1 MKLIKL
7 IQGAYGYRAPSSS
20 VTELITTKS
29 PPFEVEESEAERLIA
44 LGVAEYVQSAVA
56 TAPQEDDDQAKG
68 ENTPPPDGGGKG
80 QETPQTDKP
89 EYGDFMT
96 VAQLKAYADERGIEY
111 EDKTTKAKLIEAI
124 DAFHREYVDDGEQPP
139 ALTVQDPVQ

>member
-1 MKLIKL
+1 
-7 IQGAYGYRAPSSS
+7 
-20 VTELITTKS
+20 
-29 PPFEVEESEAERLIA
+29 
-44 LGVAEYVQSAVA
+44 
-56 TAPQEDDDQAKG
+56 
-68 ENTPPPDGGGKG
+68 
-80 QETPQTDKP
+80 
-89 EYGDFMT
+89 MT

>member
-1 MKLIKL
+1 MKRITLT
-7 IQGAYGYRAPSSS
+7 QGAYRYRP
-20 VTELITTKS
+20 EGEKS
-29 PPFEVEESEAERLIA
+29 AVVVQLGDPPFILPDAEAARLVT
-44 LGVAEYVQSAVA
+44 LGVAQYALPEVA